1 MPKRKRPKPSHSPP
15 PTASS
20 FNSPSRKAFLMPTDD
35 GGTRSPTDS
44 EWEELE
50 WEAEAAAMPPYEEVV
65 SICTYAWYCHLLSVE
80 LVQPVL
86 SAMDYLDSIPLMLV
100 DHVPRLE
107 YAHPRPVRCG
117 AKGIY
122 ERITGRRIP
131 CAEEAEWIWNNDPSL
146 QVGTWSKCDC
156 PACPRYAC
164 RHHVPT

>member
-1 MPKRKRPKPSHSPP
+1 
-15 PTASS
+15 
-20 FNSPSRKAFLMPTDD
+20 MPTDD
-35 GGTRSPTDS
+35 GGMRSPTES

-50 WEAEAAAMPPYEEVV
+50 WEAEAAAMPPYEE
-65 SICTYAWYCHLLSVE
+65 
-80 LVQPVL
+80 PVPR
-86 SAMDYLDSIPLMLV
+86 AMDYLDSIPLMLV

-107 YAHPRPVRCG
+107 YAHPRPVREG
-117 AKGIY
+117 ANGIY
-122 ERITGRRIP
+122 ERITGRLIP